1 MNACDIVIIGGGPAG
16 LAAAESAF
24 KAGVTDIMILE
35 RDSRLGGILN
45 QCIHNG
51 FGLHTFR
58 EELTGPEYASRYER
72 KIRELGIPYSTE
84 TMVTD
89 LGTDESGDKL
99 ITCMN
104 RQRGMYRIKARALI
118 LAMGC
123 RERPRG
129 AVNTPGY
136 RGAGVFSAGTAQLY
150 VNIHGYMPGKTV
162 VIVGSGDIGLIMAR
176 RMTLEG
182 AKVRM
187 VVEIMDHSGGLK
199 RNIIQCLNDFGI
211 PLKLSHT
218 VTEIRGKDRVE
229 GVVVASVDERRRP
242 IPGTEEYVECD
253 TVLYSVGLIP
263 ENELTRKLG
272 AGIDD
277 KTGGPVVKADLE
289 LSIPGVFACGNV
301 LHVHDIVDHVSE
313 ESAHAGE
320 NAAAYIRDGRVPE
333 GAGGYVDSEEKNVY
347 RPGEN
352 EDRLTC
358 IMCPNGCELTAVK
371 DDDGKVKVSGNRC
384 PKGVRYATEELTA
397 PRRIVTT
404 TVKLEGGGIE
414 ALPVK
419 TDRTIPKDKISDVIK
434 ELTGVSVT
442 VPVSTG
448 DVIIHDIAGTGA
460 DIIAGTDITA
470 DTDID

>member
-1 MNACDIVIIGGGPAG
+1 MKTYDIVIIGGGPAG
-16 LAAAESAF
+16 LAAAEAAYN
-24 KAGVTDIMILE
+24 AGVTDIMILE
-35 RDSRLGGILN
+35 RDVRLGGILN

-58 EELTGPEYASRYER
+58 EELTGPEYAERYEN
-72 KIRELGIPYSTE
+72 KINELHIPYSAE

-89 LGTDESGDKL
+89 LNAGNDGIKV

-104 RQRGMYRIKARALI
+104 KDKGMYRIGARALI

-123 RERPRG
+123 RERARG
-129 AVNTPGY
+129 SMNTPGY

-150 VNIHGYMPGKTV
+150 VNIEGYMPGRCA

-199 RNIIQCLNDFGI
+199 RNIVQCLNDFGI
-211 PLKLSHT
+211 PLRLSHS
-218 VTEIRGKDRVE
+218 VIEIRGKDRVE
-229 GVVVASVDERRRP
+229 GVVVARVDKDFKP
-242 IPGTEEYVECD
+242 VPGTEEFIECD

-272 AGIDD
+272 AKMDER
-277 KTGGPVVKADLE
+277 TNGPAAAGSLE

-313 ESAHAGE
+313 EAKHAGE
-320 NAAAYIRDGRVPE
+320 NAAAYVKDGRVPE
-333 GAGGYVDSEEKNVY
+333 GAEGYVESEEKNVY

-352 EDRLTC
+352 EDRITC
-358 IMCPNGCELTAVK
+358 IMCPNGCNLSAVRNS
-371 DDDGKVKVSGNRC
+371 DGTVSVSGNLC
-384 PKGVRYATEELTA
+384 PKGVTYATEELTA
-397 PRRIVTT
+397 PRRTVTT
-404 TVKLEGGGIE
+404 TVKLKGASAA

-419 TDRTIPKDKISDVIK
+419 TDKTIPKEKIFDVIN
-434 ELTGVSVT
+434 ELAGLEINAPVSV
-442 VPVSTG
+442 G
-448 DVIIHDIAGTGA
+448 DIILPDAAGTGA
-460 DIIAGTDITA
+460 DIVSCASF
-470 DTDID
+470 

>member
-1 MNACDIVIIGGGPAG
+1 MRTYDIVIIGGGPAG
-16 LAAAESAF
+16 LAAAEAAS

-35 RDSRLGGILN
+35 RDKRLGGILN

-58 EELTGPEYASRYER
+58 QELTGPEYAARYED
-72 KIRELGIPYSTE
+72 KIAELKIPYALE

-89 LGTDESGDKL
+89 LKASDDGIKL

-104 RQRGMYRIKARALI
+104 KDKGMYQIGAKALI

-123 RERPRG
+123 RERARG
-129 AVNTPGY
+129 SMNTPGY

-150 VNIHGYMPGKTV
+150 VNIEGYMPGRKA

-182 AKVRM
+182 AKVQM
-187 VVEIMDHSGGLK
+187 VVEIMDHTGGLK
-199 RNIIQCLNDFGI
+199 RNIVQCLNDFGI
-211 PLKLSHT
+211 PLKLSHS
-218 VTEIRGKDRVE
+218 VIEIKGKDRVE
-229 GVVVASVDERRRP
+229 GVVVAKVDDKLKP

-272 AGIDD
+272 ADIDER
-277 KTGGPVVKADLE
+277 TNGPVVEESLE
-289 LSIPGVFACGNV
+289 LSVPGVFACGNV

-313 ESAHAGE
+313 EAEHAGE
-320 NAAAYIRDGRVPE
+320 NAAAYVKNGKVPDG
-333 GAGGYVDSEEKNVY
+333 AKGYVESEEKNVY

-352 EDRLTC
+352 EDKMTC
-358 IMCPNGCELTAVK
+358 IMCPNGCNLTAVK
-371 DDDGKVKVSGNRC
+371 NKDGTVSVSGNLC
-384 PKGVRYATEELTA
+384 PKGVTYATEELTA
-397 PRRIVTT
+397 PRRTVTT
-404 TVKLEGGGIE
+404 TVKLKGAEVS

-419 TDRTIPKDKISDVIK
+419 TSRTIPKEKIKDVIIELTGLTVMAPISVGDVIK
-434 ELTGVSVT
+434 
-442 VPVSTG
+442 P
-448 DVIIHDIAGTGA
+448 DIAGTGA
-460 DIIAGTDITA
+460 DIISCANIT
-470 DTDID
+470 

>member
-1 MNACDIVIIGGGPAG
+1 MKTYDIVVIGGGPAG
-16 LAAAESAF
+16 LAAAEAAY

-35 RDSRLGGILN
+35 RDVRLGGILN

-58 EELTGPEYASRYER
+58 EELTGPEYAARYEETI
-72 KIRELGIPYSTE
+72 KQLDIPYSLE

-89 LGTDESGDKL
+89 LKSTDDGVKV

-104 RQRGMYRIKARALI
+104 RDRGMYQIGAKALI

-123 RERPRG
+123 RERARG
-129 AVNTPGY
+129 SMNTPGY

-150 VNIHGYMPGKTV
+150 VNIEGYMPGRKA

-182 AKVRM
+182 AKVQM

-199 RNIIQCLNDFGI
+199 RNIVQCLNDFGI
-211 PLKLSHT
+211 PLKLSHS
-218 VTEIRGKDRVE
+218 VIEIRGKDRVE
-229 GVVVASVDERRRP
+229 GVVVARVDKKMQP
-242 IPGTEEYVECD
+242 VPGTEEFVECD

-272 AGIDD
+272 AEMDERLN
-277 KTGGPVVKADLE
+277 GPVVSESLE
-289 LSIPGVFACGNV
+289 LSVPGVFACGNV

-313 ESAHAGE
+313 EAKHAGE
-320 NAAAYIRDGRVPE
+320 NAASFVKDGRVPE
-333 GAGGYVDSEEKNVY
+333 GAKGYVESEEKNVY

-352 EDRLTC
+352 EDKMTC
-358 IMCPNGCELTAVK
+358 IMCPNGCNLTAVK
-371 DDDGKVKVSGNRC
+371 NPDGTVSVSGNLC
-384 PKGVRYATEELTA
+384 PKGVIYATEELTA
-397 PRRIVTT
+397 PKRTVTT
-404 TVKLEGGGIE
+404 TVKLKGADAA

-419 TDRTIPKDKISDVIK
+419 TNKTIPKEKIKDVIN
-434 ELTGVSVT
+434 ELTGIEVNAPVSV
-442 VPVSTG
+442 G
-448 DVIIHDIAGTGA
+448 DVVVSDIAGTGA
-460 DIIAGTDITA
+460 DIVSCAAFKGV
-470 DTDID
+470 